1 MFFSKYEHWDGVVL
15 SMNMQDMFLDVEVL
29 GMIAENLFYNQD
41 INLRDCKY
49 QENQDGLEQ
58 NFFRACT

>member
-1 MFFSKYEHWDGVVL
+1 
-15 SMNMQDMFLDVEVL
+15 MNMQDMFLDVEVL